1 MLKRQLSYGLS
12 PGISVL
18 GKMNRVVYIAISL
31 IQPKFTPAAN
41 ICAATCQQQIE
52 RFQSI
57 LEGGQWYIH
66 WPQTAYE
73 VISDK
78 RIMHRET
85 SLYNLTLSVEWWAG
99 ELVS

>member
-18 GKMNRVVYIAISL
+18 GKMNRVVYIVYIAISL

-66 WPQTAYE
+66 
-73 VISDK
+73 
-78 RIMHRET
+78 
-85 SLYNLTLSVEWWAG
+85 
-99 ELVS
+99 